1 VPVDK
6 GFRRKRG
13 VEVAAGFSLGPG
25 VCAVAFGLNEIAG
38 IGVAAGDK
46 FGASAGVTLA
56 AGWGV
61 IDSTGFGVVALLV
74 GVGALLISCSGP
86 SAGEGT
92 SD

>member
-13 VEVAAGFSLGPG
+13 VEVAAGFWLGPG
-25 VCAVAFGLNEIAG
+25 VCAVAFGLTEIAG
-38 IGVAAGDK
+38 VGVAAGDK
-46 FGASAGVTLA
+46 FGVSEGVTLA
-56 AGWGV
+56 SGC
-61 IDSTGFGVVALLV
+61 GVVALFV
-74 GVGALLISCSGP
+74 GVGVFLVSCCGP